1 MSLQLLHP
9 FIPHLHFG
17 FGEHPG
23 KADLERPSFES
34 CLPWPLPLMGRTAP
48 FVKDHEA
55 EQCNTSSLSCQSS
68 YSFLVCKHPLR
79 PIFFSF
85 DFLLA
90 TPCSSAQK
98 KKKKGGGGRCTQRV
112 TTPWPAVFPVLLSVN
127 FLPASIFVANEDHHG
142 IDYSKRQC
150 ILLPPY

>member
-34 CLPWPLPLMGRTAP
+34 CLPWPLTLMGRTAL

-55 EQCNTSSLSCQSS
+55 EQCNTSLSCQSS
-68 YSFLVCKHPLR
+68 YSFLVRKHPLR

-90 TPCSSAQK
+90 TPCEK
-98 KKKKGGGGRCTQRV
+98 KKKKRDLHKRSLPHSLLFSLSCYLLVSCLPPSFCSKWGS
-112 TTPWPAVFPVLLSVN
+112 PWHSP
-127 FLPASIFVANEDHHG
+127 
-142 IDYSKRQC
+142 SKRQC
-150 ILLPPY
+150 ILLPRY